1 MHDFYSLLYFTV
13 SPKVQDEKYVRQGEI
28 ILVLN
33 KSYLYVR
40 SVSLDIERFLKNQ
53 AGIHLFTSSKF
64 TSYLLI
70 PWVKESKISSS
81 PRLQILIIYFLVP
94 VLWLFSKLRSLT
106 AT

>member
-13 SPKVQDEKYVRQGEI
+13 SLEVQDEKYVRQGEI
-28 ILVLN
+28 MLVLN

-40 SVSLDIERFLKNQ
+40 SKVSLDIERFLKNQ

-70 PWVKESKISSS
+70 P
-81 PRLQILIIYFLVP
+81 
-94 VLWLFSKLRSLT
+94 
-106 AT
+106 